1 MRCSL
6 QFIKKNRIEKATG
19 NSMLRG
25 ALSSNT
31 NAMKKILLFLG
42 LFLGGYGISLAATPL
57 LGTSFAE
64 NTGIKN
70 VHYGN
75 TQIPS
80 PVFTLTGAVPNGADT
95 IHLHRKNG
103 KKAETFTIA
112 TQDWKEF
119 SLTFSLQYGNLGSGL
134 NRYIISFF
142 SGDKLTGRGT
152 LLLRSSFEKKS
163 IDTDTYLYINPRT
176 ESERTNGDVGVLD
189 GNYLLSQGEKFSLLA
204 APFVYNIEKQQL
216 FTTDNIKTGNQRT
229 QKGDLYLNGELIA
242 ENVPVAYGDTG
253 GGNAISFSYEPQH
266 NYLEIIYGDADGCG
280 YNQHIEGY
288 ALSTKEKYL
297 DVAIFKHS
305 VPDKEDWYEEMG
317 TEGVKLE
324 YLNKKLEVYPLFT
337 TGDNKTLV
345 ALKYRYSLRNG
356 TGRDLRMEDFIF
368 QNQEVKTDNAAICE
382 ENFSYAFDTEKGTL
396 IIKRLENVGEK
407 SETYT
412 WKIAQIPNYYRTR
425 P

>member
-1 MRCSL
+1 
-6 QFIKKNRIEKATG
+6 
-19 NSMLRG
+19 
-25 ALSSNT
+25 
-31 NAMKKILLFLG
+31 MKKVLLFLV
-42 LFLGGYGISLAATPL
+42 LFLCGYGISLAETPL
-57 LGTSFAE
+57 LGASFAE
-64 NTGIKN
+64 NTRIHN

-75 TQIPS
+75 TTIPS
-80 PVFTLTGAVPNGADT
+80 PVFVLTGVVPNHADT

-103 KKAETFTIA
+103 KKAENFTIA
-112 TQDWKEF
+112 IQDWKEF

-134 NRYIISFF
+134 NRYTISFF
-142 SGDKLTGRGT
+142 SGDKLVERGT
-152 LLLRSSFEKKS
+152 LLLSSSFEKRN
-163 IDTDTYLYINPRT
+163 IDTDMYLYINPQT
-176 ESERTNGDVGVLD
+176 EPEKKNGDIGFL
-189 GNYLLSQGEKFSLLA
+189 GGSYLLSQGEKFSLLTT
-204 APFVYNIEKQQL
+204 PFIYNIEKQQL
-216 FTTDNIKTGNQRT
+216 FTTDNLKTSKQRM

-253 GGNAISFSYEPQH
+253 GGNAISFSYEPQR

-280 YNQHIEGY
+280 YNKHIEGY

-297 DVAIFKHS
+297 DVAIFNHCVS
-305 VPDKEDWYEEMG
+305 DKEDWYEEMG
-317 TEGVKLE
+317 ANGVRLE

-337 TGDNKTLV
+337 TGGNETRV

-368 QNQEVKTDNAAICE
+368 QNQEVKIDEAGICE
-382 ENFSYAFDTEKGTL
+382 DSFSYTFDTEKGTL
-396 IIKRLENVGEK
+396 IIQRKENVGGK